1 MLVSGVDNL
10 DFFLN
15 PLLTPSSREGLGSG
29 VGDLVCRLEDLN
41 LKSATVAIK
50 EGLTHDSLTLREA
63 IENVSS
69 CCLVERCGET
79 ELLSLLVEREFP
91 LGATNRCGFFAFYKN
106 IDFVHFERF
115 PSRGFIN
122 EKNATAVLKLIS
134 QVEHTDLMLRIDFIM
149 TYNILD
155 VIDHFQPYPKGK
167 DYSFLENFTPI
178 YEGSDMLGLYDKTQG
193 SSIIMLSKHE
203 NELLKVMLKKK
214 LVIGV
219 YFDYD
224 NQVLAIYRNKDNRQ
238 FVRYP
243 GRDNFITYSKEFIVD
258 LIYSLNPH
266 NGC

>member
-10 DFFLN
+10 DFF
-15 PLLTPSSREGLGSG
+15 LGSG

-167 DYSFLENFTPI
+167 DCSFLENFTPI
-178 YEGSDMLGLYDKTQG
+178 YEGSDMLGLYDKTHSLEGPG

-224 NQVLAIYRNKDNRQ
+224 NQVLVIYRNKDNRQ